1 MTWKD
6 TSSGWLIYVWM
17 NIPLVMSKTNVLM
30 FFKFTANLRQKN
42 QSKNKSVS
50 VTIPWDPHPKSYDP
64 GHWARL
70 PVMQMN
76 LISENILV
84 SELSQR
90 TSVKLS
96 LIGHS
101 PVSSF
106 DYVNDSDKTGNN
118 EILISKTK
126 NVLNT
131 KKMSNISVYFF
142 SYFEDYYLYPF
153 HYYSNKHQRIRALY
167 IFWQSFRFDGW
178 LVNRN

>member
-1 MTWKD
+1 
-6 TSSGWLIYVWM
+6 
-17 NIPLVMSKTNVLM
+17 
-30 FFKFTANLRQKN
+30 
-42 QSKNKSVS
+42 
-50 VTIPWDPHPKSYDP
+50 
-64 GHWARL
+64 
-70 PVMQMN
+70 MQMN

-84 SELSQR
+84 SEMSQR

-142 SYFEDYYLYPF
+142 SYFEDYYLY
-153 HYYSNKHQRIRALY
+153 SAR
-167 IFWQSFRFDGW
+167 
-178 LVNRN
+178 